1 MRLLNGLT
9 IGALVLSTLAGC
21 ADEPP
26 TSVAQGPRAT
36 WADAGIDTYTITI
49 ERMCFCPDVG
59 PYEVSVEDGEAV
71 SVTKDGEDVP
81 LDDESLA
88 TWPLTVEDLFAEVD
102 DAERTADDV
111 TVSYDAT
118 LGFPRK
124 IFIDHIENAIDDEM
138 SYVVRD
144 LLVDA

>member
-1 MRLLNGLT
+1 MRLRKSLT
-9 IGALVLSTLAGC
+9 IGALALGMLAGC
-21 ADEPP
+21 ADEPS

-59 PYEVSVEDGEAV
+59 PYEVSVVGGEAV
-71 SVTKDGEDVP
+71 SVSKDGEDVP
-81 LDDESLA
+81 LDDPSLA

-102 DAERTADDV
+102 EAERTADDV

-118 LGFPRK
+118 LGFPK
-124 IFIDHIENAIDDEM
+124 KLFIDRIENAIDDEM

-144 LLVDA
+144 LRVDA